1 MIKDR
6 GEVDIRR
13 IVIEY
18 KIEHEFQTIDG
29 VGSSIF
35 FDKKYD
41 IIIKNRSREM
51 KEEKRERESKVKK
64 KLTKIIGIVIVG
76 ALLMMI
82 ATGCGI
88 MGKGSR
94 SWIENEVS
102 DIEKVYPTENPED
115 LFEKF
120 PIGFRIEQRKIFEK
134 DGKNY
139 SVEIE
144 MRGNPKTKK
153 IEGIARESFTEYK
166 PFKETVVKES
176 KVEYVKG
183 EGLVLEKP
191 ELEDSLLFKKYFLFQ
206 KLKLNKDIL
215 KKLEVKEKSFS
226 FETGKYNIKYL
237 FINKEIDNY
246 LGLNKQKVS
255 LDINGQYSEIDK
267 TYFHTII
274 IGKNTEIDFAEKVVE
289 EEIDKE
295 NEE

>member
-1 MIKDR
+1 M
-6 GEVDIRR
+6 
-13 IVIEY
+13 
-18 KIEHEFQTIDG
+18 
-29 VGSSIF
+29 
-35 FDKKYD
+35 KK
-41 IIIKNRSREM
+41 
-51 KEEKRERESKVKK
+51 EKRERESKVKK
-64 KLTKIIGIVIVG
+64 KLTKIIGTVIVG
-76 ALLMMI
+76 ALLMMT
-82 ATGCGI
+82 AGCGI
-88 MGKGSR
+88 IGSK
-94 SWIENEVS
+94 SWIEKQVS

-120 PIGFRIEQRKIFEK
+120 PIGFRIEQLKTFEK

-139 SVEIE
+139 SIEIV

-153 IEGIARESFTEYK
+153 IDGIAREIYREYK
-166 PFKETVVKES
+166 PFKEIIVKES

-191 ELEDSLLFKKYFLFQ
+191 ELEDSLLVKKHFLFQ

-215 KKLEVKEKSFS
+215 KKLEVKDKSFS

>member
-1 MIKDR
+1 
-6 GEVDIRR
+6 
-13 IVIEY
+13 
-18 KIEHEFQTIDG
+18 
-29 VGSSIF
+29 
-35 FDKKYD
+35 
-41 IIIKNRSREM
+41 M
-51 KEEKRERESKVKK
+51 KEEKYKRKNRVKK
-64 KLTKIIGIVIVG
+64 KLTRIIVAVIVG
-76 ALLMMI
+76 GMLMMT
-82 ATGCGI
+82 AGCGI
-88 MGKGSR
+88 TGKGSR
-94 SWIENEVS
+94 SWLENEVS

-120 PIGFRIEQRKIFEK
+120 PIGFRIEQRKIFKK

-139 SVEIE
+139 SIEIV
-144 MRGNPKTKK
+144 MRGNPKTRK

-166 PFKETVVKES
+166 PFKETIVKES

-226 FETGKYNIKYL
+226 FETDRYNIKYL
-237 FINKEIDNY
+237 FTNEEIDNY

-289 EEIDKE
+289 ERPDME
-295 NEE
+295 

>member
-1 MIKDR
+1 
-6 GEVDIRR
+6 
-13 IVIEY
+13 
-18 KIEHEFQTIDG
+18 
-29 VGSSIF
+29 
-35 FDKKYD
+35 
-41 IIIKNRSREM
+41 M
-51 KEEKRERESKVKK
+51 KEEKHEKESKVKK
-64 KLTKIIGIVIVG
+64 KLTKIIGTVIVG
-76 ALLMMI
+76 ALLMMT

-88 MGKGSR
+88 MGMGSK
-94 SWIENEVS
+94 SWIEKQVS

-120 PIGFRIEQRKIFEK
+120 PIGFRIEQRKIFKK

-139 SVEIE
+139 SVEIV

-153 IEGIARESFTEYK
+153 IDGIAREIYREYK
-166 PFKETVVKES
+166 PFKETIVKES

-183 EGLVLEKP
+183 EGLVLENP

-237 FINKEIDNY
+237 FTNKEIDNY

-255 LDINGQYSEIDK
+255 FDIIGQYSEKDK
-267 TYFHTII
+267 TYFHSLII
-274 IGKNTEIDFAEKVVE
+274 KEEDTKEDSFSEKVVE
-289 EEIDKE
+289 DKIGEE

>member
-1 MIKDR
+1 
-6 GEVDIRR
+6 
-13 IVIEY
+13 
-18 KIEHEFQTIDG
+18 
-29 VGSSIF
+29 
-35 FDKKYD
+35 
-41 IIIKNRSREM
+41 M
-51 KEEKRERESKVKK
+51 K
-64 KLTKIIGIVIVG
+64 KIITLIMSILIISILV
-76 ALLMMI
+76 
-82 ATGCGI
+82 GCGI
-88 MGKGSR
+88 MGMGSK
-94 SWIENEVS
+94 SWIEKQVS

-166 PFKETVVKES
+166 PFKETIVKES

-215 KKLEVKEKSFS
+215 KKLEVEEKSFS
-226 FETGKYNIKYL
+226 FETGSYNIKYL
-237 FINKEIDNY
+237 FTNKEIDNY

-255 LDINGQYSEIDK
+255 FDIIGRYSEK
-267 TYFHTII
+267 NRRYFHSII
-274 IGKNTEIDFAEKVVE
+274 IGENTEIDFAEKVVE
-289 EEIDKE
+289 ERPDME
-295 NEE
+295 

>member
-1 MIKDR
+1 
-6 GEVDIRR
+6 
-13 IVIEY
+13 
-18 KIEHEFQTIDG
+18 
-29 VGSSIF
+29 
-35 FDKKYD
+35 
-41 IIIKNRSREM
+41 M
-51 KEEKRERESKVKK
+51 KEEKREKESKVKK
-64 KLTKIIGIVIVG
+64 KLIKIIGTIIVG
-76 ALLMMI
+76 GVLMI
-82 ATGCGI
+82 TAGCGI
-88 MGKGSR
+88 TGKGSR
-94 SWIENEVS
+94 SWLENEVS

-120 PIGFRIEQRKIFEK
+120 PNGFRIEQIRLFKENGEAYRLDLEIKGNK
-134 DGKNY
+134 D
-139 SVEIE
+139 
-144 MRGNPKTKK
+144 TKR
-153 IEGIARESFTEYK
+153 IEGIIKKVRIESK
-166 PFKETVVKES
+166 PYKETIVKES

-215 KKLEVKEKSFS
+215 KKLEVKEKGFS
-226 FETGKYNIKYL
+226 FETGRYNIKYL
-237 FINKEIDNY
+237 FTNKEIDNY

-255 LDINGQYSEIDK
+255 LDINGEYSEIDK

>member
-1 MIKDR
+1 
-6 GEVDIRR
+6 
-13 IVIEY
+13 
-18 KIEHEFQTIDG
+18 
-29 VGSSIF
+29 
-35 FDKKYD
+35 
-41 IIIKNRSREM
+41 M
-51 KEEKRERESKVKK
+51 KEEKSEKEIKVKK
-64 KLTKIIGIVIVG
+64 KISKIIGTITVACV
-76 ALLMMI
+76 LMI
-82 ATGCGI
+82 TAGCGI
-88 MGKGSR
+88 TGKGSR
-94 SWIENEVS
+94 SWLENEVS

-139 SVEIE
+139 SVEIV

-153 IEGIARESFTEYK
+153 IEGIAKEIYREYK
-166 PFKETVVKES
+166 PFKETIVKES

-215 KKLEVKEKSFS
+215 KKLEVEDKSYS
-226 FETGKYNIKYL
+226 FETGSYNIKYL
-237 FINKEIDNY
+237 FTNEEIDNY
-246 LGLNKQKVS
+246 LGINKQKVS
-255 LDINGQYSEIDK
+255 FDIIGQYSEIDK
-267 TYFHTII
+267 TYFHSII
-274 IGKNTEIDFAEKVVE
+274 IGENTEIDFAEKVVE

>member
-1 MIKDR
+1 
-6 GEVDIRR
+6 
-13 IVIEY
+13 
-18 KIEHEFQTIDG
+18 
-29 VGSSIF
+29 
-35 FDKKYD
+35 
-41 IIIKNRSREM
+41 M
-51 KEEKRERESKVKK
+51 KEEKREKESKVKK
-64 KLTKIIGIVIVG
+64 KLIKIIGTIIVG
-76 ALLMMI
+76 GVLMI
-82 ATGCGI
+82 TAGCGI
-88 MGKGSR
+88 TGKGSR
-94 SWIENEVS
+94 SWLENEVS

-139 SVEIE
+139 SVEIV

-166 PFKETVVKES
+166 PFKETIVKES

-206 KLKLNKDIL
+206 KLKLNRDIL
-215 KKLEVKEKSFS
+215 KKLEVKDKSFS
-226 FETGKYNIKYL
+226 FETYRYNIEYL
-237 FINKEIDNY
+237 FTNKEIDDY

-255 LDINGQYSEIDK
+255 FDIRGQYSEKYK

-274 IGKNTEIDFAEKVVE
+274 IKDDTEKTDFSEKVVE
-289 EEIDKE
+289 ER
-295 NEE
+295 

>member
-1 MIKDR
+1 
-6 GEVDIRR
+6 
-13 IVIEY
+13 
-18 KIEHEFQTIDG
+18 
-29 VGSSIF
+29 
-35 FDKKYD
+35 
-41 IIIKNRSREM
+41 M
-51 KEEKRERESKVKK
+51 KEEKYKRKNRVKK
-64 KLTKIIGIVIVG
+64 KLTRIIVAVILG
-76 ALLMMI
+76 GMLMMT
-82 ATGCGI
+82 AGCGI
-88 MGKGSR
+88 TGKGSR
-94 SWIENEVS
+94 SWLENEVS

-120 PIGFRIEQRKIFEK
+120 PIGFRIEQRKIFKK

-139 SVEIE
+139 SVEIV

-166 PFKETVVKES
+166 PFKETIVKES

-226 FETGKYNIKYL
+226 FETDRYNIKYL
-237 FINKEIDNY
+237 FTNEEIDNY